1 MREGPIAR
9 GATAGRAP
17 GTLRLCS
24 YNVRK
29 AVGLDWR
36 RRPDRCLDALAS
48 VAPDIAVLQ
57 EADRRLAPRRA
68 AIPPEAIAEA
78 TGLRPLPVAA
88 NDVSLGWHGNAVLA
102 RPGIALAGVER
113 LELPGIEPRGAAVAR
128 LSVDGARLTVAAVHL
143 GLRRSCRRLQIALLL
158 RHLEAAGE
166 PWVIGGDFNEWRDGR
181 VHLELPPR
189 LTVVAPGRS
198 FHAARPLA
206 ALDRFALSPGLG
218 VVACGVERGPAAR
231 VASDHLPV
239 WIDLAGWRG

>member
-1 MREGPIAR
+1 MSGRPNGSANGR
-9 GATAGRAP
+9 GL

-78 TGLRPLPVAA
+78 TGLAPLPVAA

-102 RPGIALAGVER
+102 RPGVELEAVER

-128 LSVDGARLTVAAVHL
+128 LKVDGAPLTVAAVHL
-143 GLRRSCRRLQIALLL
+143 GLRRNCRRLQLALLL
-158 RHLEAAGE
+158 RHLEAEGG
-166 PWVIGGDFNEWRDGR
+166 PSVIAGDFNEWRDGR

-189 LTVVAPGRS
+189 YGVVAPGRS
-198 FHAARPLA
+198 FHAARPVA
-206 ALDRFALSPGLG
+206 ALDRFALSPGLR
-218 VVACGVERGPAAR
+218 VLASGVERGPAAR

-239 WIDLAGWRG
+239 WIDLAGWEG